1 MTANLPIDF
10 KNAEQLV
17 AKVLKEY
24 PEARSN
30 DRELIR
36 LVWELQ
42 GFRIPRKLLPFYYRV
57 LSPESIR
64 RTRQKLQAQ
73 GLFLP
78 EAEKVAKRSLFAM
91 EMRNYFRRENERNN

>member
-1 MTANLPIDF
+1 MTALKLPVDF
-10 KNAEQLV
+10 RNAEQLV
-17 AKVLKEY
+17 AKVLRDF
-24 PEARSN
+24 PETRSN

-42 GFRIPRKLLPFYYRV
+42 GFRLPKKLLPLYYQI

-91 EMRNYFRRENERNN
+91 EMRNYFRREK

>member
-1 MTANLPIDF
+1 MTANLPLDF

-17 AKVLKEY
+17 ARVLKEY

-91 EMRNYFRRENERNN
+91 EMRNYFRRGNERNN

>member
-1 MTANLPIDF
+1 MKNLPLDF

-17 AKVLKEY
+17 ARVLKKY

-42 GFRIPRKLLPFYYRV
+42 GFRIPKKLLSFYYRV
-57 LSPESIR
+57 LSPETIR
-64 RTRQKLQAQ
+64 RTRQKLQSQ

-78 EAEKVAKRSLFAM
+78 EPKKVAERSLFAM
-91 EMRNYFRRENERNN
+91 EMRDYFRKKNA